1 LSSDSSSAGKVG
13 PGDAGVVDEDIEAA
27 ELPLDLGE
35 QRINLGFVCN
45 IGANRKARAKCRR
58 VFVERRGID
67 VAYHAAGASL
77 G

>member
-1 LSSDSSSAGKVG
+1 
-13 PGDAGVVDEDIEAA
+13 
-27 ELPLDLGE
+27 LPLDLGE